1 MSEAGKPGMA
11 QSLESSSSWQRTAEK
26 LHRAVALR
34 TPKYGSGLS
43 GITESDP
50 ALASLT
56 LTDQLISR
64 PKPQEGP
71 THAPFCT
78 GISEKQ
84 LYYICKR
91 CLDLCLAVSL
101 LILLLPLLLLIALLI
116 KIDSSGPV
124 FFTHERVG
132 ARRARASAEAI
143 WVIENFRMHK
153 FRSMVQNADSAA
165 HEAYIRDFVQ
175 GRVQP
180 DTANGGKFK
189 LTNDPRVTRIGRIL
203 RRTSLD
209 ELPQL
214 FNVLKGQMSLV
225 GPRPVPPYEVACY
238 RTGDHKRLTAPPGI
252 TGLWQVNGR
261 CQVSFEE
268 MIHMDVEYIQKASL
282 WIDLQILFLTIPAV
296 LFGRGAE

>member
-1 MSEAGKPGMA
+1 MVTEDSARITGGFPEKRMAMHQSWEGQSEVSPSA
-11 QSLESSSSWQRTAEK
+11 
-26 LHRAVALR
+26 
-34 TPKYGSGLS
+34 
-43 GITESDP
+43 I
-50 ALASLT
+50 
-56 LTDQLISR
+56 
-64 PKPQEGP
+64 
-71 THAPFCT
+71 
-78 GISEKQ
+78 ISEKEF
-84 LYYICKR
+84 YFACKR
-91 CLDLCLAVSL
+91 CMDVCLAAL
-101 LILLLPLLLLIALLI
+101 ALIILTPFLLLIALLI

-132 ARRARASAEAI
+132 AKRLQIRGEAM
-143 WVIENFRMHK
+143 WVVGNFRMHK
-153 FRSMVQNADSAA
+153 FRSMVHNADSAA
-165 HEAYIRDFVQ
+165 HEAYIRDFVE

-180 DTANGGKFK
+180 NDRGRGKFK

-238 RTGDHKRLTAPPGI
+238 RPGHHKRLTALPGI

-268 MIHMDVEYIQKASL
+268 MIHMDLEYIKDASL
-282 WIDLQILFLTIPAV
+282 WLDLRILVRTIPAV
-296 LFGRGAE
+296 VRGRGAE